1 MVLLRSLFNSQWDI
15 RGVVLQLQIN
25 KTMKGAI
32 VVPEGMAVDKKNMST
47 SSSVCLTVAFLY
59 SFASTTLRLS
69 LAPVEAGPSIATACE
84 SAFVH

>member
-32 VVPEGMAVDKKNMST
+32 VVLG
-47 SSSVCLTVAFLY
+47 L
-59 SFASTTLRLS
+59 LRHGC
-69 LAPVEAGPSIATACE
+69 AI
-84 SAFVH
+84 